1 MKTQPKEGYWFSDRR
16 GVLPHGDWRPFEI
29 GVKLSVKGRLVIC
42 KNALHG
48 SFDPFD
54 AMQYAPG
61 PILHRVL
68 FSGARIEESDKVGS
82 RSRTI
87 LATRDAETMLYAF
100 ARKQA
105 LLVADMEDMP
115 PVVRQY
121 LETGDATLRTAAR
134 TATRNEDRT
143 ARSAAEHAAW
153 AAAWGAARSVA
164 EGAARSA
171 VDGAARSV
179 AWGAARSACSEVW
192 SEVRSAAEGAA
203 WTAAWTAA
211 DNAARVMFNQMVM
224 DLFGAIMEDHGL
236 LHGFTYLTRN

>member
-1 MKTQPKEGYWFSDRR
+1 
-16 GVLPHGDWRPFEI
+16 
-29 GVKLSVKGRLVIC
+29 
-42 KNALHG
+42 LHG

-54 AMQYAPG
+54 ALQYAPG
-61 PILHRVL
+61 PILHKVL

-87 LATRDAETMLYAF
+87 IATRDAETMLYAF

-105 LLVADMEDMP
+105 LSVAGAWDMP
-115 PVVRQY
+115 LVVRQY
-121 LETGDATLRTAAR
+121 LETGDETLRTAVRA
-134 TATRNEDRT
+134 ATRNEDRT
-143 ARSAAEHAAW
+143 TRSSAEHAAW

-179 AWGAARSACSEVW
+179 AWSAARKAAVAPLW
-192 SEVRSAAEGAA
+192 SEARSAAEGAA

-211 DNAARVMFNQMVM
+211 DSAARQMFNQMVM
-224 DLFGAIMEDHGL
+224 DDSECK
-236 LHGFTYLTRN
+236 

>member
-16 GVLPHGDWRPFEI
+16 GVLSHDDGRPYEI

-48 SFDPFD
+48 SFDAFD

-61 PILHRVL
+61 PILHKVL
-68 FSGARIEESDKVGS
+68 FSGGRIEESDKVGS

-87 LATRDAETMLYAF
+87 IATRDAETMLYAF

-105 LLVADMEDMP
+105 LSVAVVEDMP
-115 PVVRQY
+115 PLVRQY
-121 LETGDATLRTAAR
+121 LETGDAKLRTAAVR
-134 TATRNEDRT
+134 AAARNEDRT

-153 AAAWGAARSVA
+153 GAAWGAARSIA
-164 EGAARSA
+164 DGAARSA
-171 VDGAARSV
+171 ADCAARSV
-179 AWGAARSACSEVW
+179 AWAAARGAAEGAAW
-192 SEVRSAAEGAA
+192 SETRSAAEGAA

-211 DNAARVMFNQMVM
+211 DNAARVMFNQMVT
-224 DLFGAIMEDHGL
+224 DLFGKRMIASAND
-236 LHGFTYLTRN
+236 